1 MLALPST
8 LEGTRQ
14 AVYAELDTVARQSK
28 GDFAKM
34 AQLLKHG
41 PQPELSPAAFAPLAA
56 AAAPMVLRPLLVLF
70 GSFALVA
77 KVQQEYSKTNPTVG
91 SRSSSTRDEFAG
103 LPPMMQLHAS
113 VLGGLVNSYVAHD
126 NPVPANSKDF
136 GAERPKLPIRTE
148 YPIHEGEWLNNL
160 INPAHIGKEYD
171 TSVLPGKSLD
181 GAGVDTRPLFTPVYD
196 GERATNMFR
205 EKRHIRRHE
214 CSNGLVYEDAP
225 YHGTKDSYNKNRAPT
240 DPKTAA
246 ETSVKVKETSDTR
259 LSYDKRNKEI
269 VILMEHGENIVH
281 GHVRKWSEL
290 KQEHKNVLIKHFD
303 FTPGGKAPQNRNKG

>member
-160 INPAHIGKEYD
+160 INPAHLGKEYD

-181 GAGVDTRPLFTPVYD
+181 GAVVDTRPLVTPIPTVEPMLFMFKKSHSDSRPHAPNRDEKYYTAPKSKDEMPGFPKAESVRGMTPRQGGSGIRERWRMPNKKILEWDSRHGEFEMYD
-196 GERATNMFR
+196 SEGKNHLGSFDKNTGERIKPGIPGRT
-205 EKRHIRRHE
+205 IRKYV
-214 CSNGLVYEDAP
+214 N
-225 YHGTKDSYNKNRAPT
+225 
-240 DPKTAA
+240 
-246 ETSVKVKETSDTR
+246 
-259 LSYDKRNKEI
+259 
-269 VILMEHGENIVH
+269 
-281 GHVRKWSEL
+281 
-290 KQEHKNVLIKHFD
+290 
-303 FTPGGKAPQNRNKG
+303 